1 MEITNIINFQ
11 KLNFWNR
18 ISRYNIKTEKHYSMN
33 SDLPLINSE
42 DDKLGRFS
50 FATEIA
56 SGLVKS
62 FKDNNESIV
71 LGINGNWGSGKSTLI
86 NFIISEIE
94 RLSEENS
101 AEIIVLKFNP
111 WMFSGQ
117 KELQGIFLKEL
128 ILKLEN
134 NKEKLKG
141 ISNKIADFLVH
152 LNWLKYVHSGA
163 GEMVADAKTFLEGLG
178 KEKDVSK
185 LKEDID
191 QILIK
196 ANIKLYITI
205 DDIDRL
211 TPSEITDIFQLVK
224 LNGNFA
230 NTVFILAY
238 DQGIVADALKRQ
250 FGENGK
256 KYIEKIVQV
265 DYTLPSISKQNLSR
279 IFMDSLSSLFSE
291 TELKEKINEFS
302 DTIKFSPFIG
312 FFTSL
317 RDIYRFNNSLKLRL
331 PAIYIDLNVIDFLLV
346 ESLRIFN
353 YNAYEFVIQNK
364 EIFVYQEEGTVR
376 LNVPKNKGS
385 VSNFITQLPYD
396 DLTKLI
402 LNNLFVHGNSD
413 SFNSI
418 NSHDLIRGKR
428 VCNTNYFDRYFN
440 LQLSSFDIQEVVFE
454 NFINGDDLK
463 SSLSTLEKVLVEK
476 KLFGFLNWVEIKSK
490 NSDLDTI
497 KKIISLYLQFSNS
510 VKFTKESLWGRDSD
524 YLTILRFVVQMF
536 KRIPDLKTRREL
548 IFNYFKTF
556 KDDFSFS
563 SFYISD
569 LLLYTKDKLEDKGLS
584 GSGLLNILFDNGF
597 ESLEERG
604 EKKFE
609 KEIKRVQNLSSRSL
623 FQKQVLDND
632 FLSEDELSYILN
644 FVKQNHSKIYTES
657 FSLLI
662 TRDEDLI
669 KLLWMSIK
677 RSYMTVNDQIGYQLA
692 TYQFFP
698 GMNPKKI
705 KSRLAKINKSSLTE
719 DENIVVNLFLKA
731 YKDGFQ
737 EKRYYNIKTLDIM
750 ED

>member
-1 MEITNIINFQ
+1 
-11 KLNFWNR
+11 
-18 ISRYNIKTEKHYSMN
+18 MN

-62 FKDNNESIV
+62 FRDNNESIV

-86 NFIISEIE
+86 NFIINEIE
-94 RLSEENS
+94 RLSEENV

-117 KELQGIFLKEL
+117 KELQSIFLKEL

-141 ISNKIADFLVH
+141 ISTKIADFLVH

-191 QILIK
+191 DILIK

-279 IFMDSLSSLFSE
+279 IFVDSLTSLFSE
-291 TELKEKINEFS
+291 VELKEIIEEYS
-302 DTIKFSPFIG
+302 DTIKSAPFLS

-317 RDIYRFNNSLKLRL
+317 RDIYRFNNSLKLRF
-331 PAIYIDLNVIDFLLV
+331 PSIYNDLNIIDFLLV
-346 ESLRIFN
+346 ESLRMFN

-364 EIFVYQEEGTVR
+364 GTFVYKEEGTVR
-376 LNVPKNKGS
+376 LNAPMDKGS
-385 VSNFITQLPYD
+385 VINFIAELSYD
-396 DLTKLI
+396 DITKQI
-402 LNNLFVHGNSD
+402 LNNLFANGISD
-413 SFNSI
+413 FFNSI
-418 NSHDLIRGKR
+418 NPHDLIRGKR
-428 VCNTNYFDRYFN
+428 VSNSNYFDRYFN
-440 LQLSSFDIQEVVFE
+440 LQLSSLDIQEVVFE

-463 SSLSTLEKVLVEK
+463 SSLSTLEKVLAEK

-490 NSDLDTI
+490 NSDLDKI
-497 KKIISLYLQFSNS
+497 KKIINLYLEFSNS
-510 VKFTKESLWGRDSD
+510 VKFNKESIWAHDSD
-524 YLTILRFVVQMF
+524 YMTILRFVTQML
-536 KRIPDLKTRREL
+536 KRIPDLKDRREL

-556 KDDFSFS
+556 KSDFSFS
-563 SFYISD
+563 AFYISD
-569 LLLYTKDKLEDKGLS
+569 MLKFTKNKLDKKGLS
-584 GSGLLNILFDNGF
+584 NSDFWHVLFDNGF
-597 ESLEERG
+597 EPLEEKQE
-604 EKKFE
+604 EKFLR
-609 KEIKRVQNLSSRSL
+609 EIKRVHNLSSKSL
-623 FQKQVLDND
+623 LQNQVLDND
-632 FLSEDELSYILN
+632 FLNEDELACILD
-644 FVKQNHSKIYTES
+644 FVKQNHSKFYNEN
-657 FSLLI
+657 FPLLI
-662 TRDEDLI
+662 SKDEDLI
-669 KLLWMSIK
+669 KLLWMSMK

-705 KSRLAKINKSSLTE
+705 KSRLAKIDKSSLTE
-719 DENIVVNLFLKA
+719 DENIVVQLFLKA

-750 ED
+750 EY

>member
-1 MEITNIINFQ
+1 
-11 KLNFWNR
+11 
-18 ISRYNIKTEKHYSMN
+18 MN

-62 FKDNNESIV
+62 FRDNNESIV

-86 NFIISEIE
+86 NFIINEIE

-117 KELQGIFLKEL
+117 KELQSIFLKEL

-141 ISNKIADFLVH
+141 ISTKIADFLVH

-191 QILIK
+191 DILIK

-279 IFMDSLSSLFSE
+279 VFIDSLSSLFSE
-291 TELKEKINEFS
+291 IELKEKIEEFS
-302 DTIKFSPFIG
+302 DTIKSAPFLG
-312 FFTSL
+312 YFTSL

-331 PAIYIDLNVIDFLLV
+331 PSIYNDLNIIDFLLV
-346 ESLRIFN
+346 ESLRMFN

-364 EIFVYQEEGTVR
+364 DTFVYKEEGTVR
-376 LNVPKNKGS
+376 LNSPMDKGS
-385 VSNFITQLPYD
+385 VINFIAELSYD
-396 DLTKLI
+396 DITKQI
-402 LNNLFVHGNSD
+402 LNNLFANGISD
-413 SFNSI
+413 FFNSI

-428 VCNTNYFDRYFN
+428 VSNSNYFDRYFN
-440 LQLSSFDIQEVVFE
+440 LQLSSLDIQEVVFE

-463 SSLSTLEKVLVEK
+463 SSLSTLEEVLAEK

-490 NSDLDTI
+490 NSDLDKI
-497 KKIISLYLQFSNS
+497 KKIINLYLEFSNS
-510 VKFTKESLWGRDSD
+510 VKFSRESIWAHDSD
-524 YLTILRFVVQMF
+524 YMTILRFVRQML
-536 KRIPDLKTRREL
+536 KRIPDLNDRREL

-556 KDDFSFS
+556 KNDFSFS
-563 SFYISD
+563 AFYISD
-569 LLLYTKDKLEDKGLS
+569 MLKFTKNKLDDKGLS
-584 GSGLLNILFDNGF
+584 NSDFWQVLFDNGF
-597 ESLEERG
+597 EPLEEKQE
-604 EKKFE
+604 EKFLR
-609 KEIKRVQNLSSRSL
+609 EIKRVHNLSSKSL
-623 FQKQVLDND
+623 LQNQVLDND
-632 FLSEDELSYILN
+632 FLNEDELASILDS
-644 FVKQNHSKIYTES
+644 VKQNHSKFYNEN
-657 FSLLI
+657 FPLLL
-662 TRDEDLI
+662 TKDEDLI
-669 KLLWMSIK
+669 KLLWMSMK

-705 KSRLAKINKSSLTE
+705 KSRLANIDKSSLTE
-719 DENIVVNLFLKA
+719 DENIVVQLFLKA
-731 YKDGFQ
+731 YKDGLQ

-750 ED
+750 EY

>member
-1 MEITNIINFQ
+1 
-11 KLNFWNR
+11 
-18 ISRYNIKTEKHYSMN
+18 MN
-33 SDLPLINSE
+33 SDLPLVNSE

-94 RLSEENS
+94 RLSDENS
-101 AEIIVLKFNP
+101 SKIIVLRFNP

-117 KELQGIFLKEL
+117 KELQSIFLKEL

-141 ISNKIADFLVH
+141 ISTKIADFLVH

-163 GEMVADAKTFLEGLG
+163 GEIVADAKTFLEGLG

-196 ANIKLYITI
+196 ADVKLYITI

-279 IFMDSLSSLFSE
+279 IFIDSLSSLFSE
-291 TELKEKINEFS
+291 AELKEKINEFS
-302 DTIKFSPFIG
+302 DTIKLSPFIG

-317 RDIYRFNNSLKLRL
+317 RDVYRFNNSLKLRL
-331 PAIYIDLNVIDFLLV
+331 PSIYNDLNIIDFLLV
-346 ESLRIFN
+346 ESLRMFN
-353 YNAYEFVIQNK
+353 YDAYEFVILNK
-364 EIFVYQEEGTVR
+364 ETFVYQEKGTVR
-376 LNVPKNKGS
+376 LNTPSDKGS
-385 VSNFITQLPYD
+385 VSNFIAQLTYD
-396 DLTKLI
+396 DITKQI
-402 LNNLFVHGNSD
+402 LNNLFAYNISGF
-413 SFNSI
+413 FNSI
-418 NSHDLIRGKR
+418 DPHELIRGKR

-463 SSLSTLEKVLVEK
+463 SSLLTLDKVLAEK

-490 NSDLDTI
+490 NSDVGKI
-497 KKIISLYLQFSNS
+497 KKITNLYLEFSNS
-510 VKFTKESLWGRDSD
+510 VKFNKESIWARDSD
-524 YLTILRFVVQMF
+524 YMTILRFVAQML
-536 KRIPDLKTRREL
+536 KRIPDLKDRREV

-556 KDDFSFS
+556 KSDFSFS
-563 SFYISD
+563 AFYISD
-569 LLLYTKDKLEDKGLS
+569 TLKYTKNKLDDKGLS
-584 GSGLLNILFDNGF
+584 NSDFWHVLFDNGF
-597 ESLEERG
+597 EPLD
-604 EKKFE
+604 EKQQEKFV
-609 KEIKRVQNLSSRSL
+609 KEIKRVQNLSSKSL
-623 FQKQVLDND
+623 LQNQVLDND
-632 FLSEDELSYILN
+632 FLNEDELACILD
-644 FVKQNHSKIYTES
+644 FVKQNHSKFYNEN
-657 FSLLI
+657 FPLLI

-677 RSYMTVNDQIGYQLA
+677 RSYMTANDQIGYQLA

-698 GMNPKKI
+698 GMNIKKI
-705 KSRLAKINKSSLTE
+705 KSRISKMDIDSLPE
-719 DENIVVNLFLKA
+719 DEKTVIQLFLKA

-737 EKRYYNIKTLDIM
+737 EKRYYNIRTLDIM
-750 ED
+750 EY

>member
-1 MEITNIINFQ
+1 
-11 KLNFWNR
+11 
-18 ISRYNIKTEKHYSMN
+18 MN

-56 SGLVKS
+56 LGLVKS

-86 NFIISEIE
+86 NFIVGEIE
-94 RLSEENS
+94 RLSKESN
-101 AEIIVLKFNP
+101 AEIIVLNFNP

-117 KELQGIFLKEL
+117 KELQSIFLKEL

-163 GEMVADAKTFLEGLG
+163 GEMVADVKTFLEGLG
-178 KEKDVSK
+178 KEKDVLK
-185 LKEDID
+185 LKENID
-191 QILIK
+191 EILIK
-196 ANIKLYITI
+196 ANVKLYITI

-211 TPSEITDIFQLVK
+211 SPSEITDIFQLVK

-230 NTVFILAY
+230 NTIFILAY
-238 DQGIVADALKRQ
+238 DQEIVGDALKRQ

-279 IFMDSLSSLFSE
+279 IFIDSLSSLFSE
-291 TELKEKINEFS
+291 NELQEKIKEFS
-302 DTIKFSPFIG
+302 DTIKTSPFIG

-331 PAIYIDLNVIDFLLV
+331 PSIYNDLNLIDFLLV
-346 ESLRIFN
+346 ESLRMFN
-353 YNAYEFVIQNK
+353 YDAYEFVIQNK

-376 LNVPKNKGS
+376 LNAPTNKES
-385 VSNFITQLPYD
+385 VSNFIVQLPYD
-396 DLTKLI
+396 NLTKQI
-402 LNNLFVHGNSD
+402 LNNLFVHGISD
-413 SFNSI
+413 FYNSI
-418 NSHDLIRGKR
+418 NPHDFIRGKR

-454 NFINGDDLK
+454 NFINGDDFK
-463 SSLSTLEKVLVEK
+463 SSLSTLEKVLAEK

-497 KKIISLYLQFSNS
+497 KKITNLYLQFSNS
-510 VKFTKESLWGRDSD
+510 VKFTKESLWGGDSD
-524 YLTILRFVVQMF
+524 YLTILRFVVQIF

-548 IFNYFKTF
+548 LFDYFKTF
-556 KDDFSFS
+556 KEDFSFS
-563 SFYISD
+563 AFYIAD
-569 LLLYTKDKLEDKGLS
+569 MLKFTKYKLDDKGLS
-584 GSGLLNILFDNGF
+584 SNDFWHILFDNGF
-597 ESLEERG
+597 ELL
-604 EKKFE
+604 EKKQEE
-609 KEIKRVQNLSSRSL
+609 KFIREIKKVHNLSSKSL
-623 FQKQVLDND
+623 FQNQVLDND
-632 FLSEDELSYILN
+632 FLNEDELASILD
-644 FVKQNHSKIYTES
+644 FVKQNHSKFYNEN
-657 FSLLI
+657 FPLLI
-662 TRDEDLI
+662 TKDEDLI
-669 KLLWMSIK
+669 KFLWMSMK

-692 TYQFFP
+692 KYQFFP

-705 KSRLAKINKSSLTE
+705 KSRLIKIEKNKLTE
-719 DENIVVNLFLKA
+719 DENIVIQLFLKA

-737 EKRYYNIKTLDIM
+737 EKRYYNIKTLEIM
-750 ED
+750 E